1 MSVCSNF
8 CASVVCFFFSESVV
22 SKSKKANEEHK
33 RGLNHEDSLLQSLLI
48 QAPVVTPYTTSSL
61 YSIVTTRCF
70 LYNTT
75 LSYLLLDAD
84 SDAVALPEIHLLRRY
99 LIPQRSVDVIR
110 LQPNQ
115 RRGGIAYYLNKRIT
129 NNEMRAP
136 PSRKRWQD
144 VDCEARCGA

>member
-1 MSVCSNF
+1 MNAVDSADMACQYAATFARLSFV
-8 CASVVCFFFSESVV
+8 FFFSESGATD
-22 SKSKKANEEHK
+22 SKKANAEHK

-84 SDAVALPEIHLLRRY
+84 SDAVALPEIHLFEEVSHTAA
-99 LIPQRSVDVIR
+99 I
-110 LQPNQ
+110 
-115 RRGGIAYYLNKRIT
+115 
-129 NNEMRAP
+129 
-136 PSRKRWQD
+136 
-144 VDCEARCGA
+144 C